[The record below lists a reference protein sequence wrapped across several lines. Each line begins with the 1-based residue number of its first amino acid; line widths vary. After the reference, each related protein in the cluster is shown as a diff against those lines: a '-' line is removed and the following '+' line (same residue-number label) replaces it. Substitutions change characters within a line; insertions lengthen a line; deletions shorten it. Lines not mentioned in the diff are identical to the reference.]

1 MSSKKAIGVGYP
13 IQRSSNGYFDKT
25 FTTVEHTKSNIINVL
40 STKQGERIGRP
51 EFGTNLEE
59 LLFEP
64 MTEQLEADIRQE
76 INSAVQRSLPYV
88 EIVSLNV
95 GRNEQ
100 KRIAKVDIDFTTPFV
115 PGEKEE
121 NVEIFFELSDQPS

>member
-1 MSSKKAIGVGYP
+1 MDNQSIGVNYP
-13 IQRSSNGYFDKT
+13 IQRSGDGYFDKT
-25 FTTVEHTKSNIINVL
+25 FTTIEHTKSNIINVL

-64 MTEQLEADIRQE
+64 MSEQLEADIRQE
-76 INSAVQRSLPYV
+76 IDSAIQRSLPYV
-88 EIVSLNV
+88 NVLGLNV
-95 GRNEQ
+95 RRNEE
-100 KRIAKVDIDFTTPFV
+100 KRIAQVEIDFTTPFV

-121 NVEIFFELSDQPS
+121 NVELFFELSNQQQ